1 MREISCRELVWQSH
15 KKWDSST
22 KRMNKKRD
30 KECAVDH
37 RRLNSEIFRQKRGWD
52 SKTRA
57 LQIAKS
63 KYNWN

>member
-1 MREISCRELVWQSH
+1 
-15 KKWDSST
+15 
-22 KRMNKKRD
+22 MNKKRD

-37 RRLNSEIFRQKRGWD
+37 RRLNSEIVRQKRGWD

-63 KYNWN
+63 KHNWNWSIDRDTVAIF